1 MEWRVD
7 RNGGI
12 PNLWQGSS
20 RENRLSWPTE
30 AAGKGGVRGGKGDGG
45 RGRTAFNVEVGQL

>member
-7 RNGGI
+7 RNDGI

-30 AAGKGGVRGGKGDGG
+30 AAGKGGAWEKGMEEGDVRPLTL
-45 RGRTAFNVEVGQL
+45 R